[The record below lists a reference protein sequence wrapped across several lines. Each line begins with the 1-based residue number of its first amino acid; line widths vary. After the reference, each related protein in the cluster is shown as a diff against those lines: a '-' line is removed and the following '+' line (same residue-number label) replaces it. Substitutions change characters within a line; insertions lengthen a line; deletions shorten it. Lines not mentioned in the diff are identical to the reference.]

1 MSRYSLWEAVNRDG
15 PVIERLIVN
24 LINKI
29 FSWSPTNDKFTY
41 TFIHDSSILLIFMKY
56 MWLNVN
62 KQKVTWIII
71 YLT

>member
-29 FSWSPTNDKFTY
+29 FSWSPTNDM
-41 TFIHDSSILLIFMKY
+41 FIHDSSILLIFMKY